1 MKTIISSVVIVII
14 FCASALGQDNRFE
27 QGNQLYTEGNFEQ
40 AIESYKGVLESGLE
54 SAALYYNLGNAY
66 YKAGQLPEAI
76 LNYERALLLEP
87 QDKDIRYNLDLA
99 YAQTADQIDEVGT
112 FFVTEWFR
120 SIRNMNDS
128 DGWGFWSIVTFVLF
142 LIALGIYFF
151 SQKVTLKKIGFG
163 LALVFLISSITAFS
177 FSSYQKNKLVERTHA
192 IVFTPT
198 VNIKSSPDES
208 GTNLFVLHEGTKVE
222 LISKLGEWWK
232 IKLED
237 GSQGWIHESDVEVI

>member
-1 MKTIISSVVIVII
+1 
-14 FCASALGQDNRFE
+14 
-27 QGNQLYTEGNFEQ
+27 
-40 AIESYKGVLESGLE
+40 
-54 SAALYYNLGNAY
+54 
-66 YKAGQLPEAI
+66 
-76 LNYERALLLEP
+76 
-87 QDKDIRYNLDLA
+87 
-99 YAQTADQIDEVGT
+99 
-112 FFVTEWFR
+112 
-120 SIRNMNDS
+120 
-128 DGWGFWSIVTFVLF
+128 
-142 LIALGIYFF
+142 
-151 SQKVTLKKIGFG
+151 VTLKKIGFG